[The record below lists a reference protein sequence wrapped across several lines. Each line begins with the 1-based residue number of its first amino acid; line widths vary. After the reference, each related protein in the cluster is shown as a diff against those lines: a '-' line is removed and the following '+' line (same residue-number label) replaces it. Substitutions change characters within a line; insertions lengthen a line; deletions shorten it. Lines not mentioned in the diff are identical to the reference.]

1 MRVKINSIIKKI
13 IYDKLCIIFLPFL
26 QASLSSL
33 ASRRERVSFVIQ
45 KKRNEIADPETG
57 YAFKFYKMGK
67 WVTFKGLDKKS

>member
-1 MRVKINSIIKKI
+1 MHN
-13 IYDKLCIIFLPFL
+13 FLPFSL
-26 QASLSSL
+26 ASLSSL

-67 WVTFKGLDKKS
+67 WVTFKGLNKPIKFPEMKVDFSR